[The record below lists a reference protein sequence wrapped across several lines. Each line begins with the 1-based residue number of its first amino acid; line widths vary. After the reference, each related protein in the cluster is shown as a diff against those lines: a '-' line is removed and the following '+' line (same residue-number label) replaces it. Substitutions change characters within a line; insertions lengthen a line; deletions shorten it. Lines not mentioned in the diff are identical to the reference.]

1 MSDAERIA
9 ARMRENS
16 LSIIDYLAETI
27 ELKHE
32 PPSPMDGLVKS
43 SMLSAA
49 MRGAA
54 QDTSTHR
61 ENTDITAE
69 GDVIIQRSIVTTTGK
84 DQKPRTVMH
93 TARYTIANGQVVAL
107 YSSYALSESDTP

>member
-1 MSDAERIA
+1 MSDPKRIA
-9 ARMRENS
+9 ALMKENS

-69 GDVIIQRSIVTTTGK
+69 GDVIIQRSIVTITGE
-84 DQKPRTVMH
+84 DQKVHTSAH
-93 TARYTIANGQVVAL
+93 TARYMIANGRIVAL
-107 YSSYALSESDTP
+107 YSHYQPTVPNTQ